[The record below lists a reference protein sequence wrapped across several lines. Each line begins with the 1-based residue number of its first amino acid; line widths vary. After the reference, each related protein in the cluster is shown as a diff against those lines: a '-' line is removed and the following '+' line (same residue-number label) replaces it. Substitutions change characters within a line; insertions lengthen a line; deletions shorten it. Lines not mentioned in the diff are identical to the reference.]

1 MIAQPAVTV
10 TDGFALDGS
19 DPSPVA
25 RAIVA
30 GLQQAD

>member
-1 MIAQPAVTV
+1 MIAQPAVHAAA
-10 TDGFALDGS
+10 GFALDGT

-30 GLQQAD
+30 GLAMT